1 MFGTSSIRL
10 LVVDD
15 YEPWRRFLGTT
26 FAEQPELQVIGEA
39 SDGLEAIQK
48 AQNLQPDL
56 ILLDVGLPK
65 LDGIGAALRI
75 HELVPTAKILF
86 VTQNCDVDVV
96 ATVFS
101 HGACGYLLKMDAGQE
116 LIVAIQTII
125 RGDRFVC
132 KRLASQSSDSIR
144 PSPKT

>member
-1 MFGTSSIRL
+1 MFRTSSIRL

-26 FAEQPELQVIGEA
+26 FAGQPGLQIIGEA
-39 SDGLEAIQK
+39 TDGLDAVQK

-56 ILLDVGLPK
+56 ILLDIELPK
-65 LDGIGAALRI
+65 LNGIGAALRI
-75 HELVPTAKILF
+75 HELVPSAKILF
-86 VTQNCDVDVV
+86 VTQNSDVDVV

-101 HGACGYLLKMDAGQE
+101 NGACGYLLKIDAGHE
-116 LIVAIQTII
+116 LIAAITTIV

-132 KRLASQSSDSIR
+132 KRLASQSYNSTE
-144 PSPKT
+144 PSPEA